1 MNLIILFIL
10 LFFFMGSYF
19 FPVMKIM
26 FWQIQELKSKIEILI
41 LNYYSKKLYT
51 SK

>member
-1 MNLIILFIL
+1 
-10 LFFFMGSYF
+10 MGSFF

-26 FWQIQELKSKIEILI
+26 FWQFQELKSKIEILI
-41 LNYYSKKLYT
+41 LIYYSKKSYT